1 MYHANVPI
9 GLIAQNMGRNPNDI
23 QTYLKEF
30 DIKSIVEANNKSLI
44 TGQTTYMDIQ
54 KKTQES
60 KRDAVREVFKA
71 QGDFKSLEEAERIWK
86 WMDEN

>member
-1 MYHANVPI
+1 
-9 GLIAQNMGRNPNDI
+9 
-23 QTYLKEF
+23 
-30 DIKSIVEANNKSLI
+30 
-44 TGQTTYMDIQ
+44 MDIQ

>member
-1 MYHANVPI
+1 MPI

>member
-1 MYHANVPI
+1 MPI

-71 QGDFKSLEEAERIWK
+71 QGEFKSLEEAERIWK